1 MAEVANSA
9 ALVLAADALMEQGR
23 YMEAE
28 PELRQAIEAD
38 PSDASAFLALGKCL
52 GATHDVRGSEDC
64 YRQALQLNP
73 DDPDAGNALGL
84 LLWRARGD
92 LKGAEAAFRAVVAAN
107 PKVSAAKINLDRLMR
122 MKLPSKGSYRQ
133 RPRRSRKNAPRP
145 STASDRHQ
153 KNRSISSRRALLK
166 GATEQA
172 PLEPLR
178 PGKRPTTSTKQPGHW
193 SGFRT
198 DDFLPGESVEL
209 NMMSNVEGLDEAL
222 PNPMKVLAMLHPA
235 LRPTTAPSYDFRRD
249 RSAYLKSRALPK
261 RLQNDFVH
269 LSQKTAP
276 RDVRTRQM
284 ARRAKTPSSM
294 LGQLPQY
301 DKWKPSG
308 YVDPFRISFAQPYRR
323 SHAFAMW
330 TAPPGATRRRRPGA
344 DFDDDMH
351 VTEKIVG
358 FPDGKEGCELFAV
371 GDEESVAYEL
381 REDGKATGEV
391 RVVCGDDTTDVP
403 PDVYEAT
410 GYENVGELS
419 WDDKAALGAL
429 LACMQLDGDDIEP
442 PYPED
447 EPIYEMGE
455 RPEGLAGQVMD
466 ELDAEK

>member
-92 LKGAEAAFRAVVAAN
+92 LKGAESAFRAVVAAN

-145 STASDRHQ
+145 STASDRNQ

-178 PGKRPTTSTKQPGHW
+178 PGK
-193 SGFRT
+193 
-198 DDFLPGESVEL
+198 
-209 NMMSNVEGLDEAL
+209 
-222 PNPMKVLAMLHPA
+222 
-235 LRPTTAPSYDFRRD
+235 
-249 RSAYLKSRALPK
+249 
-261 RLQNDFVH
+261 
-269 LSQKTAP
+269 
-276 RDVRTRQM
+276 
-284 ARRAKTPSSM
+284 
-294 LGQLPQY
+294 
-301 DKWKPSG
+301 
-308 YVDPFRISFAQPYRR
+308 
-323 SHAFAMW
+323 
-330 TAPPGATRRRRPGA
+330 
-344 DFDDDMH
+344 
-351 VTEKIVG
+351 
-358 FPDGKEGCELFAV
+358 
-371 GDEESVAYEL
+371 
-381 REDGKATGEV
+381 
-391 RVVCGDDTTDVP
+391 
-403 PDVYEAT
+403 
-410 GYENVGELS
+410 
-419 WDDKAALGAL
+419 
-429 LACMQLDGDDIEP
+429 
-442 PYPED
+442 
-447 EPIYEMGE
+447 
-455 RPEGLAGQVMD
+455 
-466 ELDAEK
+466 